1 MRSLTLSVAIA
12 TTCALSTLTGTPAPA
27 SAHNPPPAV
36 LRTGNNTH
44 TGSTAPDGAFRD
56 PGTYD
61 LAIAHITDTQYLTRC
76 ANGSGILPTVRE
88 RCQDIYEGM
97 NRWIVDNAAHR
108 KIAYTAHTGD
118 LIDSYILR
126 TKGFARGEFARA
138 SEAQS
143 ILDEAGMPNGVLPGN
158 HDNVKGKDSS
168 VYNEFFGPDRYAKA
182 SAAAPQPYYQGPW
195 KPGDN
200 SNHVDEFHAG
210 GADFAVVHLGYQV
223 TDEEAAWARAQ
234 IAARPGHN
242 VIVATH
248 AYLKPG
254 PGPDGEGAELSTDGE
269 RVRTQVV
276 DPNPNVFLVIS
287 GHEHGVGRNIRQG
300 VGPTGRQVIELMA
313 DYQAYD
319 AGADGNG
326 HAGFI
331 RMLQLDVRHGELT
344 VDTYSPSLN
353 SFRSRDFDTKAGR
366 HYDGSEDEFTVPV
379 KLLQSAEAR

>member
-1 MRSLTLSVAIA
+1 MRLRTLSLAAA
-12 TTCALSTLTGTPAPA
+12 TACALSIPTTFAAAQETAL
-27 SAHNPPPAV
+27 SV
-36 LRTGNNTH
+36 VRTGPNASPAGH
-44 TGSTAPDGAFRD
+44 SAPDGAFRD
-56 PGTYD
+56 PATYD

-76 ANGSGILPTVRE
+76 ANGSGILPSIRE

-97 NRWIVDNAAHR
+97 NQWIVDNAGHR

-118 LIDSYILR
+118 LIDSYTLR
-126 TKGFARGEFARA
+126 TKGLARGEFARA
-138 SEAQS
+138 SEAQR
-143 ILDEAGMPNGVLPGN
+143 ILDDAGMPNGVLPGN
-158 HDNVKGKDSS
+158 HDNLRGKDAS
-168 VYNEFFGPDRYAKA
+168 VYNEFFGPDRYTKA
-182 SAAAPQPYYQGPW
+182 SAKAAQPYYQGPW

-210 GADFAVVHLGYQV
+210 GVDFAVVHLGYQV
-223 TDEEAAWARAQ
+223 TEEEAAWANQQ

-254 PGPDGEGAELSTDGE
+254 PAPDGEGAALSTDGA
-269 RVRTQVV
+269 RVRSQVV

-300 VGPTGRQVIELMA
+300 VGPSGRQVVELMA
-313 DYQAYD
+313 DYQAYN
-319 AGADGNG
+319 AGSDGNG

-331 RMLQLDVRHGELT
+331 RMLQLDVRHGEMT

-353 SFRSRDFDTKAGR
+353 SFRSRDYDTKPGR
-366 HYDGSEDEFTVPV
+366 HYDGNEDEFTVPV
-379 KLLQSAEAR
+379 HFLRPVTAR